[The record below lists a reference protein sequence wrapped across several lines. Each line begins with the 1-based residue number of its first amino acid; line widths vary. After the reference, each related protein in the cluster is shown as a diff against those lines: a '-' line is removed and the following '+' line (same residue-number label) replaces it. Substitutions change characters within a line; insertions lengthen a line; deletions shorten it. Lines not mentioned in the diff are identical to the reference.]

1 MPRAVVLRRH
11 PQGPVTEADFD
22 VIDIPEAPCSEG
34 YFRTRN
40 RVISLDAGFRQW
52 MTAGAG
58 DNYLT
63 GMQIG
68 DPVQS
73 IVLGEVVE
81 SQHRDYPL
89 GTLVS
94 ARTAW
99 EESSL
104 LDGSDLCSP
113 LTVAAD
119 IPLHQYMGIL
129 GPTGMTAW
137 IVFFKIGQ
145 PSAGET
151 VVVSAAGGAVGT
163 VVGQLAKAEGCYVI
177 GLTSSRSK
185 ADWLEQTVGYDC
197 VIDRETQPD
206 LAAALQTAA
215 PGGID
220 ILFDNVGGEALDV
233 VMGQLRE
240 QARLVLCGAISQYE
254 SAIQPLTN
262 SWELITKRARMEGFM
277 FSDYFESFPEI
288 AEDLRR
294 RIAEGQIISFDA
306 LYTGIEETPRAFCDM
321 MRGISRGKCLVVLE

>member
-1 MPRAVVLRRH
+1 MSRAVVLVKH
-11 PQGPVTEADFD
+11 PEGAVMEADFGVVEVPD
-22 VIDIPEAPCSEG
+22 ALCPAG

-68 DPVQS
+68 EPVQS
-73 IVLGEVVE
+73 IVLGEVTE
-81 SQHRDYPL
+81 SRHPDYPV

-104 LDGSDLCSP
+104 LDGSDLCAPLAVSP
-113 LTVAAD
+113 E
-119 IPLHQYMGIL
+119 IPLYQYMGVL

-137 IVFFKIGQ
+137 VGLFKIGQ

-163 VVGQLAKAEGCYVI
+163 IVGQLAKAEGCRVI

-185 ADWLEQTVGYDC
+185 ADWLEQTVGYDT

-206 LAAALQTAA
+206 LASALRAAA
-215 PGGID
+215 PEGID
-220 ILFDNVGGEALDV
+220 IFFDNVGGEALDTA
-233 VMGQLRE
+233 MGQLRE
-240 QARLVLCGAISQYE
+240 RARLVLCGAVSQYE

-288 AEDLRR
+288 GADLYRR
-294 RIAEGQIISFDA
+294 LQDGQIESFDA
-306 LYTGIEETPRAFCDM
+306 LYEGIEQAPRAFCDM
-321 MRGISRGKCLVVLE
+321 MRGVSRGKCLVVLD